1 MGKSYYFPESWDE
14 IEVDVESTETITNV
28 SITPPQPDF
37 GDSVFV
43 GMQFNVKPRLLSD
56 NETLE
61 VQLKVNASSYAVL
74 EGSEEM
80 PEDKWNIHVVGVQ
93 DGKAFDWVYPIFQP
107 RFYKRQLDV
116 ITHIKDGDTIVVGG
130 MVESQSQS
138 TNDKIPFLGDIP
150 LIGRLFQSSSET
162 LKRTNMLIFL
172 SARLMKNDGTPLNSS
187 KPTGMPDFN
196 R

>member
-1 MGKSYYFPESWDE
+1 
-14 IEVDVESTETITNV
+14 
-28 SITPPQPDF
+28 
-37 GDSVFV
+37 
-43 GMQFNVKPRLLSD
+43 
-56 NETLE
+56 
-61 VQLKVNASSYAVL
+61 
-74 EGSEEM
+74 
-80 PEDKWNIHVVGVQ
+80 
-93 DGKAFDWVYPIFQP
+93 
-107 RFYKRQLDV
+107 
-116 ITHIKDGDTIVVGG
+116 